1 VDIHTRI
8 TSAGAGLSDE
18 DTIEG
23 VVRMVKRWIDLGPES
38 REAMRISAGKEY
50 LASFHIDVTI
60 EGFIGSLKALD
71 THA

>member
-1 VDIHTRI
+1 
-8 TSAGAGLSDE
+8 
-18 DTIEG
+18 
-23 VVRMVKRWIDLGPES
+23 MVKRWIDLGPES